1 MMNPENSLK
10 MDEIDLQAVTIK
22 KIDIYTEW
30 EKTNVQRSNISELN
44 ITH

>member
-22 KIDIYTEW
+22 KIDIYIRNAKRLMYKE
-30 EKTNVQRSNISELN
+30 VIFLN
-44 ITH
+44 